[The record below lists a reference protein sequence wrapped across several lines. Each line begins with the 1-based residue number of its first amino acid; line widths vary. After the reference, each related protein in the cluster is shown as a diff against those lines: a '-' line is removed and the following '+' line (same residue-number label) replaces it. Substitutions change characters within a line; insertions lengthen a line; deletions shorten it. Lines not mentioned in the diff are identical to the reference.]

1 MMSLF
6 SRRLLTIAAVIVSL
20 LILAV
25 PVLAQDVTP
34 PDPTNLAGVA
44 DYLAT
49 GGAAVVAAIV
59 LSWISSKVPA
69 FAALDATVKWAVQV
83 GLSAALGLGA
93 WYLVTYQPALI
104 AQLADVFKALIL
116 AVLPAFA
123 NQIWHAGQKSTAV
136 KPE

>member
-1 MMSLF
+1 MMSHF

-136 KPE
+136 KSE

>member
-1 MMSLF
+1 MTASF
-6 SRRLLTIAAVIVSL
+6 RRGIMLAAVLFAL
-20 LILAV
+20 LVLAA
-25 PVLAQDVTP
+25 PALAQDVTP

-69 FAALDATVKWAVQV
+69 FAALDSTVKWAVQV

-104 AQLADVFKALIL
+104 AQLSDVFKALIL

-123 NQIWHAGQKSTAV
+123 NQIWHAGQKSTAP
-136 KPE
+136 KA

>member
-1 MMSLF
+1 MMSHF
-6 SRRLLTIAAVIVSL
+6 SRRLLTIAAVLVSL

-136 KPE
+136 KSE

>member
-1 MMSLF
+1 MTAFFRRATTLIIALF
-6 SRRLLTIAAVIVSL
+6 ALLVVAGPA
-20 LILAV
+20 
-25 PVLAQDVTP
+25 LAQDVTP

-59 LSWISSKVPA
+59 LSYLSSKLPA
-69 FAALDATVKWAVQV
+69 FAALDGTVKWGIQV

-104 AQLADVFKALIL
+104 TQLADVFKALIL

-123 NQIWHAGQKSTAV
+123 NQIWHAGQKSTAQ
-136 KPE
+136 KSA

>member
-6 SRRLLTIAAVIVSL
+6 SRRLLTIAAVLVSL

-59 LSWISSKVPA
+59 LSWLSGKVPA
-69 FAALDATVKWAVQV
+69 FATLDSTVKWAVQV

-123 NQIWHAGQKSTAV
+123 NQIWHAGQKSAA
-136 KPE
+136 KA

>member
-1 MMSLF
+1 MMSHF
-6 SRRLLTIAAVIVSL
+6 SRRLLTIAAALVSL

-69 FAALDATVKWAVQV
+69 FAALDATVKWAIQV

-93 WYLVTYQPALI
+93 WYLVTYHPALI

-123 NQIWHAGQKSTAV
+123 NQIWHAGQKSTAA

>member
-1 MMSLF
+1 MTAF
-6 SRRLLTIAAVIVSL
+6 FRRATTLIIAMFTL

-59 LSWISSKVPA
+59 LSYLSSKVPA
-69 FAALDATVKWAVQV
+69 FAALDSTVKWAVQV

-104 AQLADVFKALIL
+104 AQLSDVFKALIL

-123 NQIWHAGQKSTAV
+123 NQIWHAGQKSTAP
-136 KPE
+136 KA

>member
-1 MMSLF
+1 MIRRATHILIALF
-6 SRRLLTIAAVIVSL
+6 AMLAIAGPAF
-20 LILAV
+20 
-25 PVLAQDVTP
+25 AQDVTP
-34 PDPTNLAGVA
+34 PDPTDLAGVA

-59 LSWISSKVPA
+59 LSWLSSKVPA
-69 FAALDATVKWAVQV
+69 FAAMEPTAKWGIQV

-123 NQIWHAGQKSTAV
+123 NQIWHAGQKSTA
-136 KPE
+136 KT